1 MKQKIIQ
8 TQLIRGVVT
17 LVAVFFSIAAGA
29 QTTVVK
35 ALLKDAQ
42 TQESEPYATVRVF
55 TPSDKEKPIAV
66 SVADGE
72 GKVHQEVKG
81 KGQYILQVSAIGKQ
95 TVEQPFTINDES
107 QIDLGTILMKED
119 AQMLS
124 NVEVVGT
131 KPLVKMETDKMTYS
145 VENDQDSRT
154 QTVLDM
160 LRKVPMVTVDGQDNI
175 TVNGSSSY
183 QVYVN
188 GKPNPMLSQ
197 YASIAFKQM
206 PASMVKSIEVVTNPG
221 ARYDAEGTGGV
232 LNIVM
237 QSQDGQQQKMNGVSG
252 QANLMAA
259 PEGIGGGV
267 SLTGQQGKWSY
278 SARIFGNHMEMDGT
292 EVHINREQMS
302 ELGSTF
308 MNYYQKGRHIQSFGM
323 AMLGAGVEL
332 DSMSNLNV
340 NLSLMKNRNKD
351 TGNPTTSWSGGIY
364 GDGFSYSNRMQQKQ
378 GWQQL
383 EASADYQR
391 FFNKERTS
399 WMSLIYQFNYQPN
412 SNDSWTL
419 FDQDYTLPLDLT
431 SRKSIDH
438 NHTAEHTIQADFTTP
453 VNKSMTLSYGL
464 KYNYRL
470 SHANSDYYLDHE
482 GSFVYEP
489 TMSMRYRFSNQVGAA
504 YLEDDIKIGKWGFKP
519 GLRYEQT
526 WQHVDYLRGEGVD
539 FSKRYGHLV
548 PSMTISYAFAPVV
561 NLGLSYNMRISRP
574 SISYLN
580 PYVNRSNPTSITYGN
595 TELDA
600 EKTHTMRLTFNVFAG
615 KLMLTTHLQQR
626 ICENLIAERNFVQD
640 GIYHGTY
647 ANAAKTRQS
656 AFGWFVSYSP
666 WPSTRFILNGE
677 VAYTHIESRFNSRTN
692 HGWNINSMFGLQQ
705 KLPAKFNFS
714 LYVINRT
721 KQYTLPGWNSGFN
734 MANATINRSFFNDKL
749 TVGITGITG
758 LGHGGRFCFDSYG
771 TGPNYRNHQRVR
783 VPVRTVMLNI
793 SFNFGNLKGAAQ
805 KESKQV
811 DNNYKEQKSNQIDI
825 NGMGGMGM

>member
-17 LVAVFFSIAAGA
+17 LVAVFFSIAARA

-399 WMSLIYQFNYQPN
+399 WMSLIYTINYEPN
-412 SNDSWTL
+412 SNDSWML
-419 FDQDYTLPLDLT
+419 FDQDYTLTLALQ
-431 SRKSIDH
+431 SLQSIDH
-438 NHTAEHTIQADFTTP
+438 NHT
-453 VNKSMTLSYGL
+453 S
-464 KYNYRL
+464 
-470 SHANSDYYLDHE
+470 
-482 GSFVYEP
+482 
-489 TMSMRYRFSNQVGAA
+489 
-504 YLEDDIKIGKWGFKP
+504 
-519 GLRYEQT
+519 
-526 WQHVDYLRGEGVD
+526 
-539 FSKRYGHLV
+539 
-548 PSMTISYAFAPVV
+548 
-561 NLGLSYNMRISRP
+561 
-574 SISYLN
+574 
-580 PYVNRSNPTSITYGN
+580 
-595 TELDA
+595 
-600 EKTHTMRLTFNVFAG
+600 
-615 KLMLTTHLQQR
+615 
-626 ICENLIAERNFVQD
+626 
-640 GIYHGTY
+640 
-647 ANAAKTRQS
+647 
-656 AFGWFVSYSP
+656 
-666 WPSTRFILNGE
+666 
-677 VAYTHIESRFNSRTN
+677 
-692 HGWNINSMFGLQQ
+692 
-705 KLPAKFNFS
+705 
-714 LYVINRT
+714 
-721 KQYTLPGWNSGFN
+721 
-734 MANATINRSFFNDKL
+734 
-749 TVGITGITG
+749 
-758 LGHGGRFCFDSYG
+758 
-771 TGPNYRNHQRVR
+771 
-783 VPVRTVMLNI
+783 
-793 SFNFGNLKGAAQ
+793 
-805 KESKQV
+805 
-811 DNNYKEQKSNQIDI
+811 
-825 NGMGGMGM
+825 